1 MSNGRYELRITPTA
15 RKEIDRLPKQ
25 ARERVEAA
33 IVSLA
38 VDPRPR
44 GSIKMR
50 GLQDTYRRRVGNYRV
65 IYQVNDDDLLI
76 LVVAVGDRKD
86 IYRG

>member
-15 RKEIDRLPKQ
+15 RKEIDRLPTQ
-25 ARERVEAA
+25 ARERVEVA

-38 VDPRPR
+38 DNPRPF
-44 GSIKMR
+44 GSKKMR
-50 GLQDTYRRRVGNYRV
+50 GLQDTYRIRVGNYRV
-65 IYQVNDDDLLI
+65 IYEVQDDALLI
-76 LVVAVGDRKD
+76 IVVAVGDRKD